1 MIAVFHKHMGL
12 SCLKRWIYDFNC
24 VKKDK
29 KDRLHCLASGEWQ
42 YIYIILGFEDSIL
55 RLNNRYNF
63 IILIELN
70 RLQHDYV

>member
-29 KDRLHCLASGEWQ
+29 KDRLHCLVSAA
-42 YIYIILGFEDSIL
+42 
-55 RLNNRYNF
+55 
-63 IILIELN
+63 
-70 RLQHDYV
+70 